1 MGARVTHARS
11 GDEVFATLRNAAGA
25 GLKFDLLLVA
35 EGFLDRTS
43 LMFVRTSYLV
53 PVVVYGV
60 EYQDPTNLGSDE
72 FLVLPRQEVPYTND
86 ALVGVCRRCMARR
99 NPQPQAQYRIT
110 PVGFSLGAGSG
121 SSSVPQRGEAGGA
134 VASRDDVSAMLA
146 DLAKLR
152 SHAAS
157 VIPVTVI

>member
-1 MGARVTHARS
+1 MADHPEAQFGAFFKTQLEAAMGARVTHVRS
-11 GDEVFATLRNAAGA
+11 GDEVFATLRNAAGS
-25 GLKFDLLLVA
+25 GLKYDMLLVA

-60 EYQDPTNLGSDE
+60 EYQDPNNLGSDE

-99 NPQPQAQYRIT
+99 NPQAAYRIT
-110 PVGFSLGAGSG
+110 PVGLSLS
-121 SSSVPQRGEAGGA
+121 QGGA
-134 VASRDDVSAMLA
+134 AASSAPVASR
-146 DLAKLR
+146 
-152 SHAAS
+152 
-157 VIPVTVI
+157 